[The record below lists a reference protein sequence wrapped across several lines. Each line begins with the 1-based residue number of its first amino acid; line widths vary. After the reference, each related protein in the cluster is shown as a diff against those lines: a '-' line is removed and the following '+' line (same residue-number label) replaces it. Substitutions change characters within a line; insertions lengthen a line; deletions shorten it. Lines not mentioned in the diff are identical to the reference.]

1 MLSTDYKIKRENIY
15 VGKVVKVE
23 SLEITPNAGKSN
35 NIRWV
40 SRPDD
45 ITVNKFLAYRSMIF
59 TPDNEVRAND
69 LLYNSSHYPIRG
81 LTKDEEITTSSR
93 GEIVLK
99 DAYNLDLL
107 LRYFDFPETLTYEDI
122 VKIRQTF
129 FNSDWVY
136 ENIELFRS
144 QGSINGYFPE
154 YLMKVILEMKDYYSN
169 EIFRHFLDNHKSSDA
184 FRALPEEKAKSLIF
198 VPKSQRKS

>member
-1 MLSTDYKIKRENIY
+1 
-15 VGKVVKVE
+15 
-23 SLEITPNAGKSN
+23 
-35 NIRWV
+35 
-40 SRPDD
+40 
-45 ITVNKFLAYRSMIF
+45 MIF